1 MAIAHHGQDSRHVY
15 GLHMLNERLQ
25 ILVTSE
31 QRRRL
36 EREARQRG
44 VSVGSLIRDA
54 IDARFG
60 GFTIEER
67 REAVEAIRAMQVDA
81 SLTPEEIN
89 RIVEEERDESADE
102 LLRSMRR

>member
-1 MAIAHHGQDSRHVY
+1 MAIAHSKRHSTHVY

-54 IDARFG
+54 IDAHFG

-67 REAVEAIRAMQVDA
+67 REAVNAIGAMRGV
-81 SLTPEEIN
+81 SVTPEEIN
-89 RIVEEERDESADE
+89 RIVEEERDKVAED
-102 LLRSMRR
+102 LLRGWGR

>member
-1 MAIAHHGQDSRHVY
+1 MAIAHCKQDSSHVY
-15 GLHMLNERLQ
+15 GQDMLNERLQ
-25 ILVTSE
+25 ILMTSE

-60 GFTIEER
+60 GVTTEER
-67 REAVEAIRAMQVDA
+67 LAALDEIRAMRVNADM
-81 SLTPEEIN
+81 TPEEIN
-89 RIVEEERDESADE
+89 QMIDAERDEIADD
-102 LLRSMRR
+102 LLRSLRR